1 MYNTGMSNLTRLS
14 LVLAAVGC
22 AFFGCETVDR
32 ARDAQE
38 GVARATND
46 VAVAASTNALR
57 HVDLKDCD
65 LYGYVA
71 FAMTNRP
78 SLEASRL
85 AVSNAVLALK
95 AVTADR
101 ELQVNLSGGYSQS
114 SLNTGSHF
122 SWRQKR
128 GKGTAD
134 IALDILICDWG
145 RIDARELEARENLVA
160 AQRDLADEEFAVFN
174 EVAQAYF
181 GVLRND
187 ALLEVACTNEHVYAE
202 HLKESETLYSAGE
215 AKKLD
220 VLKARVDLSDAR
232 LATINASND
241 VTTASAEFLRSLGLE
256 VDAATRE
263 DVLAVAEN
271 AFETAHRNLTETRY
285 DATEGLQLART
296 NAPALMVLRA
306 ELRASSARVDYAVAD
321 LLPELRLSSA
331 FSFADPTWNW
341 SWGFKAVQTIL
352 DGFRKE
358 TAIDRAVVDMETART
373 AVEVAEQK
381 LSYDLAVATANRD
394 NARKAFDTA
403 TVAVRQAREN
413 LETVAAQYRVGDA
426 SRLDFTDAVNTLTS
440 ALGTRVKTFY
450 ASEVAEAELIRLTGH
465 VPPYANRKVG
475 TLREVNDHEMD

>member
-1 MYNTGMSNLTRLS
+1 MTRLS
-14 LVLAAVGC
+14 RLSLLPAAIFC
-22 AFFGCETVDR
+22 ALIGCETVDR
-32 ARDAQE
+32 AHNAQE
-38 GVARATND
+38 GVAGMTND
-46 VAVAASTNALR
+46 VIVATSTNAR
-57 HVDLKDCD
+57 RRVDLRECD

-95 AVTADR
+95 SVSADR

-122 SWRQKR
+122 SWRQTR

-134 IALDILICDWG
+134 ISLDLLICDWG

-181 GVLRND
+181 GLLRND
-187 ALLEVACTNEHVYAE
+187 ALLEVACTNEHMYAE

-241 VTTASAEFLRSLGLE
+241 VTTASAEFLRTLGLE

-263 DVLAVAEN
+263 EVLEVSDN
-271 AFETAHRNLTETRY
+271 ALETTRRSLSETKY
-285 DATEGLQLART
+285 DAVEGLQLART

-306 ELRASSARVDYAVAD
+306 KLRASSARVDYAIAD

-341 SWGFKAVQTIL
+341 SWGFRAVQTLL
-352 DGFRKE
+352 DGLRKE

-373 AVEVAEQK
+373 AVEVAEQR
-381 LSYDLAVATANRD
+381 LSYDLAVAAANRD
-394 NARKAFDTA
+394 NARKAFETA

-413 LETVAAQYRVGDA
+413 LETVAAQYRIGDA
-426 SRLDFTDAVNTLTS
+426 SRLDFTDAVNTLAT

-450 ASEVAEAELIRLTGH
+450 ASEIAEAELIRLTGL
-465 VPPYANRKVG
+465 VPPYTSRKVG
-475 TLREVNDHEMD
+475 TLREVNDNEMD